1 MTDRLYYGDAYRT
14 AFDAVVQ
21 ECREAGGKALV
32 RLDRSAFYPT
42 SGGQPYDTGAL
53 NGARVSDVFVDGAGE
68 VWHEVDSP
76 LAPGEIVLG
85 QIDWARRFDHM
96 QQHSGEHMLA
106 GAIYRQLRGHVIGL
120 HLGAEVS
127 TIDVELPGGG
137 TRISDEAIRS
147 LELDVNEKIQTDVPV
162 VCSFPDADALRAMPL
177 RKPPTVERNVR
188 VVAIGDF
195 ECVACGGTHVR
206 STGQIG
212 LLKVVDARPS
222 KGKMRVSFVAGM
234 RAYRDYQR
242 QYDLAGAAARLFSTS
257 VDRLPDAVAAVQGQL
272 RDASRALTALRRE
285 KLFSEIPEM
294 LRGARALS
302 SGARLVIKKFEADA
316 QLLRELAGKLIAEG
330 NVAALLA
337 ADAGGSNLF
346 VFARSQDVDIDMGKL
361 LSSSARA
368 RGGKGGGRPDFAEG
382 GGPDAVLFEAEKA
395 LTE

>member
-1 MTDRLYYGDAYRT
+1 
-14 AFDAVVQ
+14 
-21 ECREAGGKALV
+21 
-32 RLDRSAFYPT
+32 
-42 SGGQPYDTGAL
+42 
-53 NGARVSDVFVDGAGE
+53 
-68 VWHEVDSP
+68 
-76 LAPGEIVLG
+76 
-85 QIDWARRFDHM
+85 
-96 QQHSGEHMLA
+96 
-106 GAIYRQLRGHVIGL
+106 
-120 HLGAEVS
+120 
-127 TIDVELPGGG
+127 
-137 TRISDEAIRS
+137 
-147 LELDVNEKIQTDVPV
+147 
-162 VCSFPDADALRAMPL
+162 
-177 RKPPTVERNVR
+177 
-188 VVAIGDF
+188 
-195 ECVACGGTHVR
+195 
-206 STGQIG
+206 
-212 LLKVVDARPS
+212 
-222 KGKMRVSFVAGM
+222 MRVSFVAGM

-382 GGPDAVLFEAEKA
+382 GGTDAVLFEAEKA